1 MIKVW
6 GRANS
11 VNVQKV
17 VWACVEAGLD
27 FERTDAGGAFGLVDE
42 PWYLELNPNGRI
54 PVIDD
59 DGFVLWESNVIVRY
73 LASKSAGAELC
84 PQEREG
90 RALAEQWMEWEQTA
104 IQPALTPV
112 FWGLVRTA
120 PEDRDWGAIESG
132 RVAAVRLWGIL
143 DAWLEERAY
152 VAGEQ
157 FSMADIPLGAGIH
170 RWFALEVERP
180 KMRHLEDWHQR
191 LSARQGYR
199 DHVALALS

>member
-1 MIKVW
+1 MIQVW

-73 LASKSAGAELC
+73 LASKSPGAELC
-84 PQEREG
+84 PQDAERTVIKRGLVQAHAQES
-90 RALAEQWMEWEQTA
+90 AEQEVILQLLAEL
-104 IQPALTPV
+104 P
-112 FWGLVRTA
+112 
-120 PEDRDWGAIESG
+120 
-132 RVAAVRLWGIL
+132 VAADGMQPDQQSALQERLRGN
-143 DAWLEERAY
+143 
-152 VAGEQ
+152 
-157 FSMADIPLGAGIH
+157 
-170 RWFALEVERP
+170 
-180 KMRHLEDWHQR
+180 
-191 LSARQGYR
+191 
-199 DHVALALS
+199 

>member
-17 VWACVEAGLD
+17 VWACVEAGVD
-27 FERTDAGGAFGLVDE
+27 FERIDAGGAFGLVDE
-42 PWYLELNPNGRI
+42 PWYLDLNPNGRV

-73 LASKSAGAELC
+73 LASKYAAAELC
-84 PQEREG
+84 PQDLEG

-104 IQPALTPV
+104 ILPALTPV

-132 RVAAVRLWGIL
+132 RAAAVQLWGIL

-152 VAGEQ
+152 VAGEE

-170 RWFALEVERP
+170 RWLALEIERP
-180 KMRHLEDWHQR
+180 RMRHLEDWHQR
-191 LSARQGYR
+191 LSTRQGYR
-199 DHVALALS
+199 DHVALPLT